1 MRRPRELGQPQ
12 QCACVSFRQIHS
24 ADVHEDKILG
34 ERCQEFGKT
43 ILIFRIPLPNQ
54 IGQQLSCYQTFIQ
67 LVLESFGK
75 LETHRI
81 SF

>member
-1 MRRPRELGQPQ
+1 MRLPKEQDQPQ
-12 QCACVSFRQIHS
+12 QCAYACVRRNRFVGEH
-24 ADVHEDKILG
+24 AGMTHDV
-34 ERCQEFGKT
+34 RCQDFLRRN
-43 ILIFRIPLPNQ
+43 LIFRIPLPNQ